1 MKIKNLSVRNYK
13 RFVTSREFNFCDE
26 NGEPNDVILI
36 IGNNGSGK
44 TSILQAIAAL
54 IGSATKPH
62 FSPADLDWL
71 GYDYSYIQS
80 GRMPIMM
87 KASIAFSELE
97 RRATTEYAK
106 QLADFS
112 SRNIGRP
119 SQLPE
124 IDIHLEYDLRKVKAR
139 TLANFYQLSGYQYAL
154 QLKPFVPNFSQ
165 LFERVGSIYWYNEQR
180 TSTSVLPFPIEKE
193 MENSNSNGNGKIK
206 FENKD
211 LRELLS
217 RLYRFHER
225 LEKGTYQL
233 REGQMD
239 YYARLSDSYT
249 RIFRQRKFEGPS
261 PKMDIAKIF
270 EEEDFWLSDG
280 QTNYEING
288 MSAGE
293 RAIFPILLDFAS
305 WNINNSIILIDEIEL
320 HLHPP
325 LQQEFLRALP
335 LLGSNNQFIIT
346 SHSDDIVSTFPNSQI
361 IRL

>member
-1 MKIKNLSVRNYK
+1 MKIKSLSLRNYK
-13 RFVTSREFNFCDE
+13 RFVTTKELNFCDE
-26 NGEPNDVILI
+26 NGQPNDMILI
-36 IGNNGSGK
+36 VGNNGSGK
-44 TSILQAIAAL
+44 TSVLQAIAAL
-54 IGSATKPH
+54 VGSATKPH

-71 GYDYSYIQS
+71 GYDYAYIQS
-80 GRMPIMM
+80 GRMPIEM
-87 KASIAFSELE
+87 KASIAFSENE
-97 RRATTEYAK
+97 RQATNEYARR
-106 QLADFS
+106 LASFS
-112 SRNIGRP
+112 SRSISTP
-119 SQLPE
+119 SNLSVIE
-124 IDIHLEYDLRKVKAR
+124 IHLDYAHRKVKSR
-139 TLANFYQLSGYQYAL
+139 TLANFNQLSGYQYAL

-193 MENSNSNGNGKIK
+193 VENSNGNGKIK

-225 LEKGTYQL
+225 LQQGTYQL

-239 YYARLSDSYT
+239 YYARLSDTFT
-249 RIFRQRKFEGPS
+249 RIFRRRSFVGPT
-261 PKMDIAKIF
+261 PKMDIAQIF

-335 LLGSNNQFIIT
+335 HLGNNNQFIIT
-346 SHSDDIVSTFPNSQI
+346 SHSDDIVSAFPDSQI
-361 IRL
+361 IKL